1 MTTQQIFGLQ
11 VLLSFVLYTLVA
23 RWYVSPRLAAL
34 PVDRALQPL
43 LVLHATRHMGLVF
56 LVPTVAG
63 GVLPAAFAAAAAY
76 GDLLAGV
83 LALGALVA
91 LRARASVARP
101 LTWLFNVVG
110 LLDLVN
116 AFYQGLSHDV
126 QLGAAYYI
134 PTFIVP
140 ALVVTHVMI
149 FRLLLRPPVAAA
161 GAHLPAPS
169 HV

>member
-1 MTTQQIFGLQ
+1 MTAQQIFGLQ

-23 RWYVSPRLAAL
+23 RWYVGPRLAAL

-56 LVPTVAG
+56 LVPTVVG
-63 GVLPAAFAAAAAY
+63 GVLPTAFAAAAGY

-83 LALGALVA
+83 LALAALVA
-91 LRARASVARP
+91 LRARASAARP

-110 LLDLVN
+110 LGDLVN

-149 FRLLLRPPVAAA
+149 FGILLRRPAGAA
-161 GAHLPAPS
+161 GTLPAP
-169 HV
+169 